1 MAQSTQTSTNWLRN
15 PNNKK
20 QAYAEAALPQ
30 LLFRECLLNCVDGD
44 KVAPETAPE
53 KACISNCQEKTY

>member
-1 MAQSTQTSTNWLRN
+1 MSDQPSSNWLRN

-30 LLFRECLLNCVDGD
+30 LLFRECHLNCVDGE
-44 KVAPETAPE
+44 KFHAETPSE
-53 KACISNCQEKTY
+53 KLCV